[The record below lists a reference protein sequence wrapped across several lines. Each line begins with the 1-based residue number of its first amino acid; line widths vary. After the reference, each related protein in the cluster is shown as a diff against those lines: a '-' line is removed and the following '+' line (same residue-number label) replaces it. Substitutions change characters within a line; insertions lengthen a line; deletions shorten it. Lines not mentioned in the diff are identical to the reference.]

1 MAQDLFSNVLAKANI
16 PNGVSVETVHLSREN
31 HRLSVCLRAGERLS
45 DVQCESLVRLL
56 SDYLPGVSV
65 GLDVRSDAAEAMA
78 PATSQAKVTPRPA
91 PSQKP
96 AQAAASAP
104 KQTADGVRILYGT
117 SIKTHQRVRVHDL
130 AEGDAM
136 VVIEGVLVSAEMREG
151 WKGKDGRTSY
161 RVQLNVTDYTDSVY
175 CVCTFYE
182 EVKAQRFYDWVS
194 PLAGQRDRLLV
205 RGVCRMPRY
214 AKELMVF
221 VNDVNAEPAVY
232 REDTAADKRVELHLH
247 SRMST
252 MDGLTDLTEAFQ
264 MAKRWGHR
272 ALAITDHGVVQAFP
286 EAAKAA
292 KKTGVKAIFGVE
304 GYLVPDCDLIDLQD
318 TYVVFDIE
326 TTGLKPEHADIL
338 EIGAVKLSNGK
349 IVDRFQTFINDG
361 VLIPSNIT
369 RLTGITGDMLVGA
382 PSSREALQEFAAF
395 CAGCCLVAHNAAFDV
410 GFIRHHGA
418 RYQIRFDEPYADTLM
433 LSRYLVHDLPNHK
446 LDTVCE
452 YFAVDLTNHHRASD
466 DAAATAEVFLRLL
479 DIMHENGVC
488 TIPVHRPEQA
498 QDRESGKGRH
508 KTNNTR
514 SSVAGGNAGR
524 HEEPVS
530 TGKLRAPGLFSHP
543 ADDPAQPAGHV
554 PGRADR
560 RFACEQ
566 GELYQAPCT
575 ARPTRSLSGLPRSMT
590 FWRSSRLATTRSW
603 CGEGMVPDDEALR
616 ELNRKI
622 VALGKRCGLP
632 VVATAT
638 YTFLSRRT
646 RNIARS

>member
-78 PATSQAKVTPRPA
+78 PATSQAKVMPRPA

-96 AQAAASAP
+96 AQAAASTP

-194 PLAGQRDRLLV
+194 PLSGQRDRLLV

-214 AKELMVF
+214 AKELMLF

-232 REDTAADKRVELHLH
+232 REDTAVDKRVELHLH

-272 ALAITDHGVVQAFP
+272 ALAITDHGVV
-286 EAAKAA
+286 
-292 KKTGVKAIFGVE
+292 
-304 GYLVPDCDLIDLQD
+304 
-318 TYVVFDIE
+318 
-326 TTGLKPEHADIL
+326 
-338 EIGAVKLSNGK
+338 
-349 IVDRFQTFINDG
+349 
-361 VLIPSNIT
+361 
-369 RLTGITGDMLVGA
+369 
-382 PSSREALQEFAAF
+382 
-395 CAGCCLVAHNAAFDV
+395 
-410 GFIRHHGA
+410 
-418 RYQIRFDEPYADTLM
+418 
-433 LSRYLVHDLPNHK
+433 
-446 LDTVCE
+446 
-452 YFAVDLTNHHRASD
+452 
-466 DAAATAEVFLRLL
+466 
-479 DIMHENGVC
+479 
-488 TIPVHRPEQA
+488 
-498 QDRESGKGRH
+498 
-508 KTNNTR
+508 
-514 SSVAGGNAGR
+514 
-524 HEEPVS
+524 
-530 TGKLRAPGLFSHP
+530 
-543 ADDPAQPAGHV
+543 
-554 PGRADR
+554 
-560 RFACEQ
+560 
-566 GELYQAPCT
+566 
-575 ARPTRSLSGLPRSMT
+575 
-590 FWRSSRLATTRSW
+590 
-603 CGEGMVPDDEALR
+603 
-616 ELNRKI
+616 
-622 VALGKRCGLP
+622 
-632 VVATAT
+632 
-638 YTFLSRRT
+638 
-646 RNIARS
+646 